1 MATVPLNIITRII
14 AMAKYAVAVFRAK
27 ETPLY
32 VKMLLGGGLIYAI
45 SPYDFIPEWMPVIG
59 ILDDFALAALLI
71 AWANSF
77 QLSDQGVKPENNEHK
92 SDNQ

>member
-1 MATVPLNIITRII
+1 MLGGQLNIFSRAL
-14 AMAKYAVAVFRAK
+14 AMARYAVAVFMAR

-32 VKMLLGGGLIYAI
+32 VKFLLGGGLLYVI
-45 SPYDFIPEWMPVIG
+45 SPWDLIPEWVPILG

-77 QLSDQGVKPENNEHK
+77 RISDKN
-92 SDNQ
+92 

>member
-1 MATVPLNIITRII
+1 MSGSRLNIFSRVGT
-14 AMAKYAVAVFRAK
+14 MVKHAVAVFRAR

-32 VKMLLGGGLIYAI
+32 VKLLLGSGLLYVI
-45 SPYDFIPEWMPVIG
+45 SPWDLIPEWVPVVG

-77 QLSDQGVKPENNEHK
+77 RISR
-92 SDNQ
+92 

>member
-1 MATVPLNIITRII
+1 MSGGQLNIFSR
-14 AMAKYAVAVFRAK
+14 AAQMARHAVAVFMAR

-32 VKMLLGGGLIYAI
+32 VKILLGSGLLYVI
-45 SPYDFIPEWMPVIG
+45 SPWDLIPEWVPMVG

-77 QLSDQGVKPENNEHK
+77 RRSDK
-92 SDNQ
+92 D

>member
-1 MATVPLNIITRII
+1 MSNVQLNLFSRMI
-14 AMAKYAVAVFRAK
+14 AMVKHSVAVFRAK

-32 VKMLLGGGLIYAI
+32 VKLLLGGGLIYAI
-45 SPYDFIPEWMPVIG
+45 SPWDFIPEWMPVIG

-77 QLSDQGVKPENNEHK
+77 RIPGVDNSK
-92 SDNQ
+92 DNQSE

>member
-1 MATVPLNIITRII
+1 MPVGQLNIFSR
-14 AMAKYAVAVFRAK
+14 AAQMARYAVAVFMAR

-32 VKMLLGGGLIYAI
+32 VKLLLAGGLLYVI
-45 SPYDFIPEWMPVIG
+45 SPWDLIPEWVPMVG

-77 QLSDQGVKPENNEHK
+77 RISDKN
-92 SDNQ
+92 

>member
-1 MATVPLNIITRII
+1 MANVQLNLFARMI
-14 AMAKYAVAVFRAK
+14 AMTKHAVAVFRAK

-32 VKMLLGGGLIYAI
+32 VKLMLGSGLIYAI
-45 SPYDFIPEWMPVIG
+45 SPWDLIPEWMPVVG

-77 QLSDQGVKPENNEHK
+77 RLSDQGVKPDNDEQNP
-92 SDNQ
+92 DNQ

>member
-1 MATVPLNIITRII
+1 MANVPFNILTRIA
-14 AMAKYAVAVFRAK
+14 AMAKYAVAVFRAR

-32 VKMLLGGGLIYAI
+32 VKLLLGGGLIYAI
-45 SPYDFIPEWMPVIG
+45 SPWDLIPEWVPVIG

-77 QLSDQGVKPENNEHK
+77 QVSTDGIYTDKNDET
-92 SDNQ
+92 DD